1 MDLFWQITIVEF
13 LLNVAVFAVAVIAYR
28 PICAFAERIPWRSGL
43 TENIAV
49 GTLFGATTAAA
60 FFLPVHV
67 GGAEGAAISSQT
79 VLLALAAPLAGFA
92 AATAA
97 GLIAAAAALY
107 MWIGMTG
114 AGETPLIAS
123 VMSVVI
129 GAVLRIALMR
139 RKSGKASFGYWQLP
153 VLAVLSGAGSLA
165 LLWHSQ
171 GWMITDGSAL
181 PAFLSGCFATFILGT
196 MLLHE
201 KRGHQAERELRA
213 SEARLAQQAKELATA
228 KDAAE
233 RASRAKSE
241 FLANMSH
248 EIRTPM
254 NGIIGMTGL
263 LLDSPLNEEQRSF
276 AAIVR
281 ESGEALLTIVNDI
294 LDISKLEAGKL
305 EVEHIP
311 FDLVT
316 TVEGAVSL
324 MAGKAREKNIDL
336 GVFVDAEIGGV
347 YHGDP
352 TRIRQVL
359 LNLLG
364 NAVKFTET
372 GGVSIQVFG
381 PEKEAAAADDDN
393 SRIRFEVTDTGIGI
407 PEHVRERL
415 FQKFSQADSSVTR
428 RYGGTGLGL
437 AICKQL
443 VDLMGGRIE
452 VRSRVG
458 KGTTF
463 SFELPLH
470 RSSAS
475 LADLTTFPSQLK
487 KLNAL
492 LVDDVEMNLEIL
504 TRQLSAYGMSTH
516 SVSDGFAALAE
527 LERAWHKGKPYDLV
541 FLDQMM
547 PGLAGEGLVER
558 IRAME
563 VVGDTK
569 LVLVSS
575 AGSHGIK
582 ESALALLDGVIEKPV
597 RQHDLLK
604 CLSKIFRV
612 RHETAPSNSV
622 PAASQ
627 APAALPSSEPAL
639 DLLLAED
646 NRINQRFAVALLNK
660 AGHQVQ
666 IVENG
671 HQAVDA
677 VRHKDFDAILMD
689 IQMPELDG
697 IEATRQI
704 RALPPPACDV
714 HIIAM
719 TANAM
724 SGAQE
729 EYLSVG
735 MNDYIAKPVDTKL
748 LMSKLAKV
756 PTRAT
761 AKTSETAPVP
771 DRQAADT
778 GTETAMVAAPPAI
791 SPSAVIVLD
800 KLAEL
805 EQALSFAK
813 VADLIGMFLEELE
826 DHLKR
831 AGACKSEG
839 NLEGLAREAHVL
851 VSTAGNIG
859 AMELS
864 ALARR
869 LETSCK
875 EQRAD
880 QVADLFESL
889 LKSGASA
896 AAALEGW
903 LERRSPAPRQ
913 VA

>member
-28 PICAFAERIPWRSGL
+28 PICAFVERLPTKPRGAKALAIG
-43 TENIAV
+43 A
-49 GTLFGATTAAA
+49 LFGAATAAT

-67 GGAEGAAISSQT
+67 NGGEGASVGSQT

-92 AATAA
+92 AVFSA
-97 GLIAAAAALY
+97 GVIAVAAALY
-107 MWIGMTG
+107 MWIADPTG
-114 AGETPLIAS
+114 NNSALLASIMSIGIGIVFRIAAATHAKKAGEFFINYWHLPLLG
-123 VMSVVI
+123 VC
-129 GAVLRIALMR
+129 
-139 RKSGKASFGYWQLP
+139 
-153 VLAVLSGAGSLA
+153 SGAGTLA
-165 LLWHSQ
+165 LSLYSQ
-171 GWMITDGSAL
+171 GWTATQASAL
-181 PAFLSGCFATFILGT
+181 PALLSGVLATCILGT

-201 KRGHQAERELRA
+201 KRGHLAERELRA
-213 SEARLAQQAKELATA
+213 SEARLALQAKELAAA
-228 KDAAE
+228 KEAAE

-263 LLDSPLNEEQRSF
+263 MLDTPLNDEQRNF
-276 AAIVR
+276 AEVVR

-316 TVEGAVSL
+316 TVEGAVGL

-336 GVFVDAEIGGV
+336 GVFVDTGIGGV

-364 NAVKFTET
+364 NAVKFTEI

-381 PEKEAAAADDDN
+381 REKDAATGDD
-393 SRIRFEVTDTGIGI
+393 SRCIRFEVTDTGIGI

-443 VDLMGGRIE
+443 VELMGGRID
-452 VRSRVG
+452 VQSRVG

-463 SFELPLH
+463 SFELPLQ

-504 TRQLSAYGMSTH
+504 GRQLSAYGINTH

-527 LERAWHKGKPYDLV
+527 LERSWHKGKPYDLV

-547 PGLAGEGLVER
+547 PGLAGEGLTER
-558 IRAME
+558 IRAMACGE
-563 VVGDTK
+563 TK

-582 ESALALLDGVIEKPV
+582 ESALALLDGVLEKPV

-612 RHETAPSNSV
+612 HHEIAIPDSAQT
-622 PAASQ
+622 ASQ
-627 APAALPSSEPAL
+627 APSPLPAGPSEPGL

-646 NRINQRFAVALLNK
+646 NKINQRFAVALLNK

-671 HQAVDA
+671 NQAVDA
-677 VRHKDFDAILMD
+677 VRHKAFDAVLMD

-697 IEATRQI
+697 IEATKQI
-704 RALPPPACDV
+704 RALPPPACNV

-729 EYLSVG
+729 EYLAVG
-735 MNDYIAKPVDTKL
+735 MNDYIAKPVDSKL
-748 LMSKLAKV
+748 LISKLAKV
-756 PTRAT
+756 PAT
-761 AKTSETAPVP
+761 AKALLP
-771 DRQAADT
+771 DHARAVQGAAT
-778 GTETAMVAAPPAI
+778 VAASPAI
-791 SPSAVIVLD
+791 SPSTVLVLS

-805 EQALSFAK
+805 EQVLPFAK
-813 VADLIGMFLEELE
+813 VVELIGMFLDELE
-826 DHLKR
+826 SHLQR
-831 AGACKSEG
+831 IGTYTSED

-851 VSTAGNIG
+851 VSTSGNIG

-864 ALARR
+864 ALSRR
-869 LETSCK
+869 LEISCK

-880 QVADLFESL
+880 QIPDLVESL
-889 LKSGASA
+889 LKAGA
-896 AAALEGW
+896 AATAALQGW
-903 LERRSPAPRQ
+903 LDRRRPASKQ

>member
-1 MDLFWQITIVEF
+1 MDLFWQITIIEF
-13 LLNVAVFAVAVIAYR
+13 LLNVAVFAAAVIAYR
-28 PICAFAERIPWRSGL
+28 PISAFVERLPAKPR
-43 TENIAV
+43 
-49 GTLFGATTAAA
+49 GTKALAIGALFGAATAAT

-67 GGAEGAAISSQT
+67 NAGEGASVGSQT

-92 AATAA
+92 AVISA
-97 GLIAAAAALY
+97 GIIAVAAALY
-107 MWIGMTG
+107 MGIADPAGNNSALLASIASIAIGLVFRVAASGYPKKVGRFLLTYWHLPLLGVFSG
-114 AGETPLIAS
+114 AGTLALSLYSQGWTATEAS
-123 VMSVVI
+123 
-129 GAVLRIALMR
+129 A
-139 RKSGKASFGYWQLP
+139 LP
-153 VLAVLSGAGSLA
+153 VLLSGVLA
-165 LLWHSQ
+165 
-171 GWMITDGSAL
+171 I
-181 PAFLSGCFATFILGT
+181 CILGT

-201 KRGHQAERELRA
+201 KRGHLAERELRA
-213 SEARLAQQAKELATA
+213 SEARLAQQANELAAA
-228 KDAAE
+228 KDTAE

-263 LLDSPLNEEQRSF
+263 LLDTRLSEEQRSF
-276 AAIVR
+276 AELVR

-311 FDLVT
+311 FDLVAT
-316 TVEGAVSL
+316 IEGAVGL

-336 GVFVDAEIGGV
+336 AVFIESGIGGV

-352 TRIRQVL
+352 TRIRQVV

-381 PEKEAAAADDDN
+381 PPKDPAGGDD
-393 SRIRFEVTDTGIGI
+393 SSSIRFEVTDTGIGI
-407 PEHVRERL
+407 PEQVRERL

-443 VDLMGGRIE
+443 VDLMGGTID
-452 VRSRVG
+452 VQSRVG

-463 SFELPLH
+463 WFELPLP

-475 LADLTTFPSQLK
+475 LADLTTFHSQLK
-487 KLNAL
+487 NINAL

-504 TRQLSAYGMSTH
+504 GRQLGAYGISSH
-516 SVSDGFAALAE
+516 GVSDGFAALAE
-527 LERAWHKGKPYDLV
+527 LERSWHKGKPYDIV

-547 PGLAGEGLVER
+547 PGLAGEGLAER
-558 IRAME
+558 IRAMAGCGE
-563 VVGDTK
+563 TK
-569 LVLVSS
+569 LVLISS
-575 AGSHGIK
+575 AGAHAVK
-582 ESALALLDGVIEKPV
+582 EHALTLLDGVLEKPL
-597 RQHDLLK
+597 RQHDLLR

-612 RHETAPSNSV
+612 HHAAATPDS
-622 PAASQ
+622 ASQ
-627 APAALPSSEPAL
+627 ALAPLPAAPSEPGL

-646 NRINQRFAVALLNK
+646 NKINQRFAVALLNK
-660 AGHQVQ
+660 AGHQVE

-677 VRHKDFDAILMD
+677 VRHKIFDAVLMD

-697 IEATRQI
+697 IEATKQI
-704 RALPPPACDV
+704 RALPAPYCNT

-719 TANAM
+719 TGNAM
-724 SGAQE
+724 SGTQE
-729 EYLSVG
+729 EYLATG
-735 MNDYIAKPVDTKL
+735 MDDYIAKPVDSKL

-756 PTRAT
+756 PR
-761 AKTSETAPVP
+761 KGTSAETAPAPAPKDSATVP
-771 DRQAADT
+771 
-778 GTETAMVAAPPAI
+778 GPPAN
-791 SPSAVIVLD
+791 SPSTVLVLS

-805 EQALSFAK
+805 EQVLPLPK
-813 VADLIGMFLEELE
+813 VVELIGMFLDELE
-826 DHLKR
+826 VHLQR
-831 AGACKSEG
+831 IGMYRPDD
-839 NLEGLAREAHVL
+839 GLDALGREAHDL
-851 VSTAGNIG
+851 VSTSGNVG

-864 ALARR
+864 ALSRR
-869 LETSCK
+869 LELSCK
-875 EQRAD
+875 DQRAD
-880 QVADLFESL
+880 QVPDIVEGL
-889 LKSGASA
+889 LKAGASA
-896 AAALEGW
+896 SAALKGW
-903 LERRSPAPRQ
+903 LERRTPTPRQ

>member
-13 LLNVAVFAVAVIAYR
+13 LLNVAVFALAVIAYR
-28 PICAFAERIPWRSGL
+28 PICAFVERMPWRNALAESV
-43 TENIAV
+43 AV
-49 GTLFGATTAAA
+49 GALFGATTAAA

-67 GGAEGAAISSQT
+67 GDAEGATISSQT

-92 AATAA
+92 AAAAA
-97 GLIAAAAALY
+97 GLVAIPAALY

-114 AGETPLIAS
+114 AGESPLIAS
-123 VMSVVI
+123 IMSVAI
-129 GAVLRIALMR
+129 GVAFRFALML
-139 RKSGKASFGYWQLP
+139 GKKIPRVAFGYWQLP
-153 VLAVLSGAGSLA
+153 FLAMVSGAGSLF
-165 LLWHSQ
+165 LLWFSQ
-171 GWMITDGSAL
+171 GWTVTAGAAL
-181 PAFLSGCFATFILGT
+181 PAFLSGAVATWVLGT

-201 KRGHQAERELRA
+201 TRGQQAERKLRA
-213 SEARLAQQAKELATA
+213 SEARLAQQAKELETA

-263 LLDSPLNEEQRSF
+263 LLDTPLNGEQRNF
-276 AAIVR
+276 AELVR
-281 ESGEALLTIVNDI
+281 ESGECLLTIVNDI

-305 EVEHIP
+305 DVEHIP

-316 TVEGAVSL
+316 TVEGAVGL
-324 MAGKAREKNIDL
+324 MSGKAREKNIDL
-336 GVFVDAEIGGV
+336 GVFVESSISGV

-364 NAVKFTET
+364 NAVKFTEA

-381 PEKEAAAADDDN
+381 PEKDAGAGDD
-393 SRIRFEVTDTGIGI
+393 SSCIRFEITDTGIGI

-443 VDLMGGRIE
+443 IDLMGGKMD

-463 SFELPLH
+463 WFELPLH

-492 LVDDVEMNLEIL
+492 LVDDVEMNLDIL
-504 TRQLSAYGMSTH
+504 GRQLSAYGMNTH

-547 PGLAGEGLVER
+547 PGLAGDALAER
-558 IRAME
+558 IRAMTM
-563 VVGDTK
+563 VGETK

-575 AGSHGIK
+575 AGSHGVK
-582 ESALALLDGVIEKPV
+582 QSALALLDGVLEKPV

-612 RHETAPSNSV
+612 RPETAMPD
-622 PAASQ
+622 AAPQ
-627 APAALPSSEPAL
+627 TQAALPHSPSEPAL
-639 DLLLAED
+639 ELLLAED
-646 NRINQRFAVALLNK
+646 NKINQRFAVALLNR
-660 AGHQVQ
+660 AGHVVQ

-671 HQAVDA
+671 NEAVDA

-697 IEATRQI
+697 IEATKQI
-704 RALPPPACDV
+704 RALPPPACNV

-729 EYLSVG
+729 EYLAVG
-735 MNDYIAKPVDTKL
+735 MNDYIAKPVDSKL
-748 LMSKLAKV
+748 LMSKLAKI
-756 PTRAT
+756 P
-761 AKTSETAPVP
+761 AKTKEKMAETTIPP
-771 DRQAADT
+771 NSAAT
-778 GTETAMVAAPPAI
+778 VEAPAI
-791 SPSAVIVLD
+791 FPSAVLVLS

-813 VADLIGMFLEELE
+813 VADLIGMFLDELKE
-826 DHLKR
+826 HLER
-831 AGACKSEG
+831 LGTHKSEG
-839 NLEGLAREAHVL
+839 NLDALAREAHVL
-851 VSTAGNIG
+851 ISTAGNIG

-864 ALARR
+864 ALSRR
-869 LETSCK
+869 LETSCR

-880 QVADLFESL
+880 QVQDIVESL
-889 LKSGASA
+889 LKAGA
-896 AAALEGW
+896 AATTALQEW
-903 LERRSPAPRQ
+903 LDRRRPAPKQ